1 MPNVDAPV
9 FDFSNTPVA
18 NSYQGFYVKVID
30 NAFTLEECKE
40 FIALAESDSEWQQAA
55 VHYGLG
61 PDQKYVDTDYRNSQ
75 RILRFDHEAAN
86 RIYQRLLPYVQEM
99 VKILPGDEWERIVG
113 PRGQV
118 KQIWELVG
126 VNERLS
132 FLRYEK
138 GQYFRPH
145 WDGQIQLPDGRLA
158 RATLQIYLGEEGLEG
173 GATRIIGKDGRYID
187 IEAKAGR
194 VLIFQHRGLYHSG
207 EDVAKGVKYTL
218 RSDFLFRTT
227 DWDVRE

>member
-99 VKILPGDEWERIVG
+99 VKIRPGDEWERIVG

-126 VNERLS
+126 
-132 FLRYEK
+132 
-138 GQYFRPH
+138 
-145 WDGQIQLPDGRLA
+145 
-158 RATLQIYLGEEGLEG
+158 
-173 GATRIIGKDGRYID
+173 
-187 IEAKAGR
+187 
-194 VLIFQHRGLYHSG
+194 
-207 EDVAKGVKYTL
+207 
-218 RSDFLFRTT
+218 
-227 DWDVRE
+227 